1 MDIALSGKLFSQ
13 RETILPIHF
22 HILKKAVTLIGVER
36 VERNLQWLLSTLIIV
51 TF

>member
-1 MDIALSGKLFSQ
+1 MDIALSGKLFFQ

-22 HILKKAVTLIGVER
+22 HILKKSVTLIGVER
-36 VERNLQWLLSTLIIV
+36 VERNLQGLLRALIIV